1 MNIDAR
7 DRARP
12 GARSPAKPAD
22 QPPLHVRLFSPV
34 LKALV
39 RVGVPLGFNG
49 LMTVRG
55 RKSGE
60 PRSVAVAIIPIAG
73 RLWVWAPWGE
83 VHWVQNRRAAGRARI
98 TIRHKEQEVTAT
110 ELNRA
115 QRIGFFTD
123 VLGPF
128 ARRLPFGVTFI
139 RLVDGVNLN
148 YPTQAAEGSRVFE
161 LHPVV

>member
-7 DRARP
+7 H
-12 GARSPAKPAD
+12 GARSEPHPRAKPVD
-22 QPPLHVRLFSPV
+22 RPPFHVRLFSPI

-39 RVGVPLGFNG
+39 RAGVPLGFNG

-60 PRSVAVAIIPIAG
+60 LRSVAVAIIPIGG

-83 VHWVQNRRAAGRARI
+83 VHWVQNLRAAGRATI
-98 TIRHKEQEVTAT
+98 TVRHRQQDVTAT

-123 VLGPF
+123 ILGPF
-128 ARRLPFGVTFI
+128 ARRLPFGVAFI

-148 YPTQAAEGSRVFE
+148 YPTQAAEESRVFE
-161 LHPVV
+161 LHPIG